1 MSILLI
7 DSYDSFSSSLRRL
20 LEIGTGCKV
29 ITIKNDTY
37 HLPEDVSALERF
49 LETAAAVAIGPG
61 PGSPLNPEDVGI
73 IPYVLSKKELPIL
86 GVCLGF
92 QCLCLKNKCQMKYLE
107 HPVHGQTAEIQITS
121 PDEPFFGGIPN
132 NFKAVRYHSIYIAQ
146 DGEGSSFGT
155 VSEIVPLAY
164 CQDSERRVLMAA
176 RHRSYPH
183 FGVQYHP
190 ESICSEYGLELV
202 KNFWTIAQNYTKGV
216 QLSNLPHIP
225 EMVPVYKTYDN
236 YQTQSDD
243 SPRKVKHKLQYIHLS
258 KPIQDPTLVCE
269 AFTPNFLLLNSC
281 ANPGEW
287 SFIGLPEEEVSE
299 VLTHSIFEPV
309 VVKRSKWRRTEQKVI
324 HLAKGST
331 IWSFMGDYMAL
342 HETRFDTD
350 DMLVAQCP
358 FKGGFMGFIS
368 YEEGASLITDVHQR
382 TLEENKSEPDTKLC
396 FVERF
401 IAINRHSGQ
410 AFIASIRPEDSK
422 WLEKNAGRVEKYI
435 VECTE
440 RAKEKRCMKLAN
452 KVKITKPNKAEYI
465 DNFASCQRFLH
476 SGDSYELCLTTTT
489 KLEVPSEITLWEIY
503 CQMIQY
509 NASPYSAFFDFG
521 DAQLLST
528 SPERFIS
535 WNNEK
540 CQMRPIKGTVSKK
553 DTKSYKKACEKLLIP
568 KEMGENLMIVDL
580 IRHDLSSLME
590 NVNVKKLMGVE
601 EYQTVYQLVSVIEG
615 QLKGSS
621 SRGIDVLKSTL
632 PPGSMT
638 GAPKKRSVEILEL
651 LEGYK
656 RRGIY
661 SGVCGYW
668 SVDNMADW
676 SVVIRSLFGYNSAE
690 DGPKTLYCG
699 AGGAITVLSN
709 AESEWQEMNDKLD
722 SVLRI
727 FKQ

>member
-1 MSILLI
+1 
-7 DSYDSFSSSLRRL
+7 
-20 LEIGTGCKV
+20 
-29 ITIKNDTY
+29 
-37 HLPEDVSALERF
+37 
-49 LETAAAVAIGPG
+49 
-61 PGSPLNPEDVGI
+61 
-73 IPYVLSKKELPIL
+73 
-86 GVCLGF
+86 
-92 QCLCLKNKCQMKYLE
+92 
-107 HPVHGQTAEIQITS
+107 
-121 PDEPFFGGIPN
+121 
-132 NFKAVRYHSIYIAQ
+132 
-146 DGEGSSFGT
+146 
-155 VSEIVPLAY
+155 
-164 CQDSERRVLMAA
+164 
-176 RHRSYPH
+176 
-183 FGVQYHP
+183 
-190 ESICSEYGLELV
+190 
-202 KNFWTIAQNYTKGV
+202 
-216 QLSNLPHIP
+216 
-225 EMVPVYKTYDN
+225 
-236 YQTQSDD
+236 
-243 SPRKVKHKLQYIHLS
+243 
-258 KPIQDPTLVCE
+258 
-269 AFTPNFLLLNSC
+269 
-281 ANPGEW
+281 
-287 SFIGLPEEEVSE
+287 
-299 VLTHSIFEPV
+299 
-309 VVKRSKWRRTEQKVI
+309 
-324 HLAKGST
+324 
-331 IWSFMGDYMAL
+331 
-342 HETRFDTD
+342 
-350 DMLVAQCP
+350 
-358 FKGGFMGFIS
+358 
-368 YEEGASLITDVHQR
+368 
-382 TLEENKSEPDTKLC
+382 
-396 FVERF
+396 
-401 IAINRHSGQ
+401 
-410 AFIASIRPEDSK
+410 
-422 WLEKNAGRVEKYI
+422 
-435 VECTE
+435 
-440 RAKEKRCMKLAN
+440 
-452 KVKITKPNKAEYI
+452 
-465 DNFASCQRFLH
+465 
-476 SGDSYELCLTTTT
+476 
-489 KLEVPSEITLWEIY
+489 
-503 CQMIQY
+503 MIQY